1 LGNQIELLV
10 NLQTI
15 DLQLRE
21 RTDAID
27 ALRRDI
33 AELEGTLA
41 AQRQALDA
49 VRAERADLEARRR
62 DIEGTLADEEAKMK
76 DRRMRLNRIRNEKEA
91 SAVRREIEVAK
102 EGTGQLEEGL
112 MGLFEQLDGVKAR
125 ETELATAYEAL
136 EGRHASESER
146 IDLEIGELSA
156 GLDEARTQRESL
168 AAGLELAVRRQYET
182 ILSRKRGQ
190 AVVEVR
196 GGTCDGCHMRIA
208 PQLAIEIYRNAR
220 VITCPSCHRILY
232 VRPPEAA
239 GADGADQ

>member
-1 LGNQIELLV
+1 MRNQIELLV

-27 ALRRDI
+27 ALRREL
-33 AELEGTLA
+33 AELDGTLG
-41 AQRQALDA
+41 AQRQALEA
-49 VRAERADLEARRR
+49 VRAERAELEARRR

-91 SAVRREIEVAK
+91 AAVRREIEVAK
-102 EGTGQLEEGL
+102 EGTAQLEEGL
-112 MGLFEQLDGVKAR
+112 MAIFEQLDGVKAR
-125 ETELATAYEAL
+125 ETELATACEAL
-136 EGRHASESER
+136 ENRRASESER
-146 IDLEIGELSA
+146 VELEIGELSS

-168 AAGLELAVRRQYET
+168 ATGLEAPVRRQYET

-196 GGTCDGCHMRIA
+196 GGTCEGCHMRVA
-208 PQLAIEIYRNAR
+208 PQLANEIHRNTR

-239 GADGADQ
+239 GSSA

>member
-1 LGNQIELLV
+1 LANQIELLV
-10 NLQTI
+10 TLQTI

-21 RTDAID
+21 RTDAIE
-27 ALRRDI
+27 ALRREI
-33 AELEGTLA
+33 AELDSDLA

-91 SAVRREIEVAK
+91 AAVRREIEVAK

-112 MGLFEQLDGVKAR
+112 MGLFDQLDDVNAREKELTEAVGALVTKHAAEKAR
-125 ETELATAYEAL
+125 TD
-136 EGRHASESER
+136 SE
-146 IDLEIGELSA
+146 IAELSA
-156 GLDEARTQRESL
+156 GLDESRSKRETL
-168 AAGLELAVRRQYET
+168 AGDLDANLRRQYET
-182 ILSRKRGQ
+182 ILSRKKGQ

-196 GGTCDGCHMRIA
+196 GGTCEGCHMRVA
-208 PQLAIEIYRNAR
+208 PQLANEIHRNQR
-220 VITCPSCHRILY
+220 VIACPSCHRILY

-239 GADGADQ
+239 APA